1 MKAVAMLY
9 LNHFLPIKYI
19 SYQTLCVLMKC
30 TLYGVIFEL
39 IAAEIN
45 ETAIYYLTIW
55 YRYVANYFIFY
66 V

>member
-19 SYQTLCVLMKC
+19 SYQTLCVFMKC
-30 TLYGVIFEL
+30 TLYGVISEL

-45 ETAIYYLTIW
+45 ETAVYYLTIW
-55 YRYVANYFIFY
+55 
-66 V
+66 